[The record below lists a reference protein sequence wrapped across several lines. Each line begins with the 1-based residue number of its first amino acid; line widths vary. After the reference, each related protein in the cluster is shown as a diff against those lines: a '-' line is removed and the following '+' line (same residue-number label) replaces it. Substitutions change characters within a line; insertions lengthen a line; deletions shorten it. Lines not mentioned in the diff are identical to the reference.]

1 MALLSP
7 FEKIPLQT
15 TANLREDYQVFVSEK
30 WVFAQ
35 PLKPASAR
43 GLLRLHKDLLRTQV
57 ASGSSTSLCAECLW
71 QEGPCAHLL
80 KERHLLQELLTEVC
94 VKLLARI
101 VGKDLTQ
108 RISTQPC
115 HNRLKACRVG
125 RPA

>member
-43 GLLRLHKDLLRTQV
+43 GLLRLHKDLLSHP
-57 ASGSSTSLCAECLW
+57 SGFRFKHFLM
-71 QEGPCAHLL
+71 
-80 KERHLLQELLTEVC
+80 R
-94 VKLLARI
+94 
-101 VGKDLTQ
+101 
-108 RISTQPC
+108 
-115 HNRLKACRVG
+115 
-125 RPA
+125 